1 MPADGTAGA
10 VPSLVRLPDVDLELV
25 DKRAIVTGGSRGIGR
40 AIARQLAIEGVDVV
54 IAGRTEGPLKE
65 TAGALA
71 DETGR
76 RIEPV
81 VADTTDDQS
90 VLDLIATAV
99 ERLGGVDILVNNAA
113 YPGGLSGSTPAA
125 DVDKSLIVEDFN
137 TKVLGYLRTAQAVA
151 PYMVSQGWGRI
162 INIGG
167 LAARQVGS
175 LSGSIRNVSV
185 SVLTK
190 TLGDQLGAQG
200 INVVAL
206 HPGMT
211 RTEANADQDLTIAAR
226 RVAIGRVVDAYEVA
240 WIVAFLA
247 SPKSVAINGDTIAC
261 GGGAPG
267 SIHY

>member
-1 MPADGTAGA
+1 LSG
-10 VPSLVRLPDVDLELV
+10 VDLELMG
-25 DKRAIVTGGSRGIGR
+25 KRAIVTGGSRGIGR
-40 AIARQLAIEGVDVV
+40 AIARQLALEGGDVV
-54 IAGRTEGPLKE
+54 IAARTEAPLKE
-65 TAGALA
+65 SAAALA

-90 VLDLIATAV
+90 VTDLVSSAV
-99 ERLGGVDILVNNAA
+99 DRLGGVDILVNNAA
-113 YPGGLSGSTPAA
+113 YPGGLSGTTPAA
-125 DVDKSLIVEDFN
+125 EVEKPLIVEDFN

-151 PYMVSQGWGRI
+151 PYMTSQGWGRI

-167 LAARQVGS
+167 LSARQTGL
-175 LSGSIRNVSV
+175 LSASIRNASV

-190 TLGDQLGAQG
+190 TLADQLGPRG

-206 HPGMT
+206 HPGGT
-211 RTEANADQDLTIAAR
+211 RTEANEGQDLSGLAR
-226 RVAIGRVVDAYEVA
+226 RATIGRVVDASEIA

-261 GGGAPG
+261 GGGSPG
-267 SIHY
+267 SIYY